1 MACSS
6 NCGASYPTGSGQ
18 TYSEQLPDY
27 AQAAANAAIGRGWIA
42 GAEYEAA
49 VQERA
54 VQRSSVSRHEGG
66 GLWSEAGS
74 ALATAI
80 SAVAAPISIAWQER
94 NLVNSEYANG
104 CTHAVSNAYTSGDFQ
119 GEAALGSIAV
129 FSATWEIPLLDGVTG
144 ASAIIAN
151 SLTVVVNCGAGAAGA
166 E

>member
-1 MACSS
+1 MRVRATTTLDQSPSGSTCSMLVHDD
-6 NCGASYPTGSGQ
+6 CGSSESPHKGWTKKWGQ
-18 TYSEQLPDY
+18 DS
-27 AQAAANAAIGRGWIA
+27 
-42 GAEYEAA
+42 
-49 VQERA
+49 
-54 VQRSSVSRHEGG
+54 
-66 GLWSEAGS
+66 
-74 ALATAI
+74 
-80 SAVAAPISIAWQER
+80 
-94 NLVNSEYANG
+94 